1 LHDVS
6 RAVPSLPISR
16 RPNPSLFGRVFV
28 PMPRHPDGIHARALF
43 PMAGCP
49 EPMVI
54 AIIPV
59 SRHPDVG
66 LARSGSFHL
75 RPQRWRLLPHHHRSR
90 RRCRDGF
97 RGHDHGLMIMRSAPA
112 QYRCAHHHQ
121 RQNAKRNY
129 FLHKFFPLGWRGQ
142 PWFFAIPAN
151 GLRNISS
158 MAGKGRWGT
167 LLLWSGGIFPKA
179 PGVPPSSDRVSHL
192 SFLNAALFSAHA
204 DLRVS
209 LRKVRERQRNPHP
222 LQRLER
228 RQVPPMRFH
237 EAREEIFRFRFRQC
251 RARRCRAGQ
260 RRRWRL
266 RQRLWLRKITSALRG
281 VGWLNRLN
289 ELNG

>member
-167 LLLWSGGIFPKA
+167 LLLRSGGIFPKV
-179 PGVPPSSDRVSHL
+179 PGVPPSSDRGFTLELFERGVIFL
-192 SFLNAALFSAHA
+192 SCQSTSFIAKSAGKTAKSSPAPAIGKTPSAPNAVPRRSRRNFPFS
-204 DLRVS
+204 L
-209 LRKVRERQRNPHP
+209 
-222 LQRLER
+222 
-228 RQVPPMRFH
+228 PPMPGAKVPRRAKAAV
-237 EAREEIFRFRFRQC
+237 EAAAAAVAAESRT
-251 RARRCRAGQ
+251 G
-260 RRRWRL
+260 
-266 RQRLWLRKITSALRG
+266 
-281 VGWLNRLN
+281 N
-289 ELNG
+289 EGRSVK